1 MSDQGSKNKTFFWK
15 FFLVGLVVM
24 FVLGVV
30 IGYGIWG
37 KRSGKPDINRLLN
50 DVSNY
55 VEAIEKENANLKN
68 QIKKMKGTVGKSIQS
83 VESMKKDLVDL
94 QDENKKLTGQ
104 TKNPTSPKKQ
114 KALNDWQE

>member
-1 MSDQGSKNKTFFWK
+1 MNDQSSKKKAFFWRM
-15 FFLVGLVVM
+15 FLIGLIIM
-24 FVLGVV
+24 LILGVI

-37 KRSGKPDINRLLN
+37 KKSDKPNIKRLLT
-50 DVSNY
+50 DVNNY
-55 VEAIEKENANLKN
+55 IETIEKENANLKN

-104 TKNPTSPKKQ
+104 TKNPTNPKKQ
-114 KALNDWQE
+114 KALDDLQK